1 MLISE
6 LAQKT
11 GLSSHTIRFYEK
23 KGLLAKRYLHRG
35 ANNYRHYSKEAID
48 RITVITTLHAA
59 GFTLEEIKDIVDK
72 WDADKLTPQDGTLL
86 FQQKMDEIDARI
98 AELRQIKVTLLNTLG
113 AHVNKAVEGHIH
125 HPKRDKAKET
135 S

>member
-23 KGLLAKRYLHRG
+23 KGLLAKRYLKRS

-59 GFTLEEIKDIVDK
+59 GFTLEEIKDLVDK
-72 WDADKLTPQDGTLL
+72 WDAGKLTSQDGALL

-98 AELRQIKVTLLNTLG
+98 AELRQIKVTLLRTLG
-113 AHVNKAVEGHIH
+113 AHVKQATEEHSRPPKA
-125 HPKRDKAKET
+125 R
-135 S
+135 